1 MLERA
6 VLAATLAVM
15 ADETTLRARETAQA
29 RVPLADKIA
38 ADSELLAAIVVKNK
52 TVESPAEILRIDQEW
67 QKSPLYPL
75 RKTVTGSPC
84 AARLRRLV
92 QDDKL
97 VVEAFLMDSRGGIV
111 CSTVETSDY
120 WQGDEA
126 KWIKPVTEHQEAYVD
141 DPAFDDST
149 QAYAI
154 QMSVPVTQG
163 GTTIGALSLTLK
175 VPKPTTA
182 SN

>member
-1 MLERA
+1 VLET
-6 VLAATLAVM
+6 ATLAAGLMVL
-15 ADETTLRARETAQA
+15 ADDIALQARETAYA
-29 RVPLADKIA
+29 RMPLADKIA
-38 ADSELLAAIVVKNK
+38 ADSELLGAIVAKNT

-126 KWIKPVTEHQEAYVD
+126 KWQKTYRDGASVFVD
-141 DPAFDDST
+141 EPAFDAST
-149 QAYAI
+149 GVFAVQLSRLVSDAKGR
-154 QMSVPVTQG
+154 V
-163 GTTIGALSLTLK
+163 GALTLTLK
-175 VPKPTTA
+175 IPR
-182 SN
+182 SSLGR